1 MAEIVGTITNLSD
14 FLSKTQ
20 VCLSVKPNDPQ
31 QQIICLEADR
41 KYSIPAFQR
50 EVRWD
55 DNNLKM
61 LLYDLSRS
69 SKFLGNIILTIKS
82 DHTCEIIDGQQRTT
96 VLMLIVSCIKKKFGT
111 KISTPDLCPLRNEGF
126 TGFQTLLEK
135 AFDQEAITSDDW
147 NAILK
152 SDDYHQLPRI
162 QKLWNT
168 ISSSE
173 LLADRHK
180 AQGLLDNLCK
190 SEFNIIASYSND
202 VNTSIQYFLDVNL
215 KGIRLDT
222 EDIFKGYLFSQDSR
236 ELTRSLWQKN
246 KRDVL
251 RLNGVTQ
258 SSEEKRYP
266 LMKLYE
272 HFFYC
277 DLYLPREGDC
287 EYSTLK
293 FGENFCLTS
302 GFESGSTKYY
312 EGSHL
317 IEAIRDRDYL
327 QNVLSRLNKCVEIM
341 TDIIESEG
349 PSTPFKDKFICAK
362 KVDSIDIQN
371 CHSMLK
377 KILMEKEV
385 IPKILALKYKYFLSM
400 NYKDGTVQVETSAPP
415 KGREAGLRLPE
426 SIRGIF
432 TPEFVRR
439 FVFDGEQAAK
449 SMDSSSNEA
458 DETIRYLYRLDELD
472 EILAANQRILTEIQN
487 AEGKRGTSS
496 SLSNLRTRQSDIDAI
511 RAKLRVRCEK
521 LREEIA
527 AFEAEKVEKEKQ
539 RQELDKSYEKLN
551 QEKNDILKEQQ
562 KNRGGI
568 DVKITSILGIIK
580 SPYLLSESLCARMFE
595 LGNSMKKLKLPKT
608 IAKDFFT
615 ELASADRCV
624 CDRCIGERERTA
636 ILKRADQYLG
646 SDQQSVLNTVKSSLM
661 DSVYD
666 ERLKKAFEELEELR
680 AQANRLDT
688 RFKTNEEKLIKAG
701 GEKAREL
708 QERIE
713 ELIRLI
719 SIARDEL
726 ERIESKDENDAS
738 LTEENNLHKA
748 EQKFKYYEQEIAK
761 ATRTNTALRKKELVD
776 SLVNEIKLQAT
787 TALKQEIVRK
797 TNEKLRRVIVD
808 DYVEIESID
817 RYIKLKGRDG
827 ASEGQT
833 LSIAYCF
840 LGTLFED
847 SELEFPFIIDSPT
860 GKMDFEKRQAVA
872 DIIPLVFNQ
881 MIAFVQ
887 SAEVE
892 RFADRFYAN
901 PDSQY
906 LTVVASP
913 QDQAVVVYEGI
924 DFFDSYQRE
933 HKGDEK

>member
-1 MAEIVGTITNLSD
+1 MKMAILELEYKNIRKITALKLPFTKADGSVISNNFIMMANGTGKTTTMELIKGLFDGTAAGWTA
-14 FLSKTQ
+14 SKVRSFAPT
-20 VCLSVKPNDPQ
+20 LT
-31 QQIICLEADR
+31 EADTGEF
-41 KYSIPAFQR
+41 SITVKF
-50 EVRWD
+50 D
-55 DNNLKM
+55 D
-61 LLYDLSRS
+61 R
-69 SKFLGNIILTIKS
+69 
-82 DHTCEIIDGQQRTT
+82 Q
-96 VLMLIVSCIKKKFGT
+96 
-111 KISTPDLCPLRNEGF
+111 
-126 TGFQTLLEK
+126 
-135 AFDQEAITSDDW
+135 
-147 NAILK
+147 
-152 SDDYHQLPRI
+152 
-162 QKLWNT
+162 
-168 ISSSE
+168 
-173 LLADRHK
+173 
-180 AQGLLDNLCK
+180 
-190 SEFNIIASYSND
+190 
-202 VNTSIQYFLDVNL
+202 
-215 KGIRLDT
+215 
-222 EDIFKGYLFSQDSR
+222 
-236 ELTRSLWQKN
+236 
-246 KRDVL
+246 
-251 RLNGVTQ
+251 
-258 SSEEKRYP
+258 
-266 LMKLYE
+266 
-272 HFFYC
+272 
-277 DLYLPREGDC
+277 
-287 EYSTLK
+287 
-293 FGENFCLTS
+293 
-302 GFESGSTKYY
+302 
-312 EGSHL
+312 
-317 IEAIRDRDYL
+317 
-327 QNVLSRLNKCVEIM
+327 
-341 TDIIESEG
+341 
-349 PSTPFKDKFICAK
+349 
-362 KVDSIDIQN
+362 
-371 CHSMLK
+371 
-377 KILMEKEV
+377 
-385 IPKILALKYKYFLSM
+385 YKYFLSM

-511 RAKLRVRCEK
+511 RAKLRARCEK

-562 KNRGGI
+562 KNRGEI

-748 EQKFKYYEQEIAK
+748 DQKFKYYEQEIAK

-887 SAEVE
+887 SAEV
-892 RFADRFYAN
+892 
-901 PDSQY
+901 
-906 LTVVASP
+906 
-913 QDQAVVVYEGI
+913 
-924 DFFDSYQRE
+924 
-933 HKGDEK
+933 

>member
-1 MAEIVGTITNLSD
+1 MDYPKVKVCLDTSEDNLIDELYTPCLKWAERFDRGVGYFTTGWLTYNVAGLSD
-14 FLSKTQ
+14 FASRGGKMRLITSPILSTE
-20 VCLSVKPNDPQ
+20 DTDA
-31 QQIICLEADR
+31 IIGAENQDCSAFLRLEAALLENVE
-41 KYSIPAFQR
+41 I
-50 EVRWD
+50 
-55 DNNLKM
+55 LKQEIEADIINTFSWM
-61 LLYDLSRS
+61 LYDGIIDMRFAIPCEKLFTQLALVNKTAVNKLEEFESLISQRPELLQKCIIFVQTMEYGAKLQEILVRYSDKYHTYYADDEKINLENFAAGKIDCLLTCKKVSEGIDIS
-69 SKFLGNIILTIKS
+69 SVTNIILFSS
-82 DHTCEIIDGQQRTT
+82 DRSRLVTTQRIGRA
-96 VLMLIVSCIKKKFGT
+96 L
-111 KISTPDLCPLRNEGF
+111 
-126 TGFQTLLEK
+126 
-135 AFDQEAITSDDW
+135 
-147 NAILK
+147 
-152 SDDYHQLPRI
+152 
-162 QKLWNT
+162 
-168 ISSSE
+168 
-173 LLADRHK
+173 
-180 AQGLLDNLCK
+180 
-190 SEFNIIASYSND
+190 
-202 VNTSIQYFLDVNL
+202 
-215 KGIRLDT
+215 RLD
-222 EDIFKGYLFSQDSR
+222 
-236 ELTRSLWQKN
+236 KN
-246 KRDVL
+246 
-251 RLNGVTQ
+251 NP
-258 SSEEKRYP
+258 EK
-266 LMKLYE
+266 KATV
-272 HFFYC
+272 
-277 DLYLPREGDC
+277 D
-287 EYSTLK
+287 
-293 FGENFCLTS
+293 
-302 GFESGSTKYY
+302 
-312 EGSHL
+312 
-317 IEAIRDRDYL
+317 DR
-327 QNVLSRLNKCVEIM
+327 Q
-341 TDIIESEG
+341 
-349 PSTPFKDKFICAK
+349 
-362 KVDSIDIQN
+362 
-371 CHSMLK
+371 
-377 KILMEKEV
+377 
-385 IPKILALKYKYFLSM
+385 YKYFLSM

-511 RAKLRVRCEK
+511 RAKLRARCEK

-562 KNRGGI
+562 KNRGEI

-646 SDQQSVLNTVKSSLM
+646 SDQQSVLNAVKSSLM

-748 EQKFKYYEQEIAK
+748 DQKFKYYEQEIAK

-797 TNEKLRRVIVD
+797 TNEKPAIATRH
-808 DYVEIESID
+808 
-817 RYIKLKGRDG
+817 LK
-827 ASEGQT
+827 S
-833 LSIAYCF
+833 
-840 LGTLFED
+840 
-847 SELEFPFIIDSPT
+847 
-860 GKMDFEKRQAVA
+860 
-872 DIIPLVFNQ
+872 
-881 MIAFVQ
+881 
-887 SAEVE
+887 
-892 RFADRFYAN
+892 
-901 PDSQY
+901 
-906 LTVVASP
+906 
-913 QDQAVVVYEGI
+913 
-924 DFFDSYQRE
+924 
-933 HKGDEK
+933 

>member
-1 MAEIVGTITNLSD
+1 MKMAILELEYKNIRKITALKLPFTKADGSVISNNFIMMANGTGKTTTMELIKGLFDGTAAGWTA
-14 FLSKTQ
+14 SKVRSFAPT
-20 VCLSVKPNDPQ
+20 LT
-31 QQIICLEADR
+31 EADTGEF
-41 KYSIPAFQR
+41 SITVKF
-50 EVRWD
+50 D
-55 DNNLKM
+55 D
-61 LLYDLSRS
+61 R
-69 SKFLGNIILTIKS
+69 
-82 DHTCEIIDGQQRTT
+82 Q
-96 VLMLIVSCIKKKFGT
+96 
-111 KISTPDLCPLRNEGF
+111 
-126 TGFQTLLEK
+126 
-135 AFDQEAITSDDW
+135 
-147 NAILK
+147 
-152 SDDYHQLPRI
+152 
-162 QKLWNT
+162 
-168 ISSSE
+168 
-173 LLADRHK
+173 
-180 AQGLLDNLCK
+180 
-190 SEFNIIASYSND
+190 
-202 VNTSIQYFLDVNL
+202 
-215 KGIRLDT
+215 
-222 EDIFKGYLFSQDSR
+222 
-236 ELTRSLWQKN
+236 
-246 KRDVL
+246 
-251 RLNGVTQ
+251 
-258 SSEEKRYP
+258 
-266 LMKLYE
+266 
-272 HFFYC
+272 
-277 DLYLPREGDC
+277 
-287 EYSTLK
+287 
-293 FGENFCLTS
+293 
-302 GFESGSTKYY
+302 
-312 EGSHL
+312 
-317 IEAIRDRDYL
+317 
-327 QNVLSRLNKCVEIM
+327 
-341 TDIIESEG
+341 
-349 PSTPFKDKFICAK
+349 
-362 KVDSIDIQN
+362 
-371 CHSMLK
+371 
-377 KILMEKEV
+377 
-385 IPKILALKYKYFLSM
+385 YKYFLSM

-511 RAKLRVRCEK
+511 RAKLRARCEK

-562 KNRGGI
+562 KNRGEI

-688 RFKTNEEKLIKAG
+688 RFKTNEERLIKAG

-748 EQKFKYYEQEIAK
+748 DQKFKYYEQEIAK